1 MLEVRGLTAGYG
13 PVEAIAGVDLDVAA
27 GECVAVVGPNGAGK
41 TTLLKALMGLVRAR
55 AARLTLD
62 GADMA
67 GLPTHMRSRAGM
79 AWAPQGREIFTA
91 LSVRENLALAALG
104 RPGGPAR
111 AIDAAAARFP
121 VLAPLL
127 DRPGGALSGGEQQIL
142 SFARALCAGP
152 RLLLLDE
159 PTEGI
164 QASVVETL
172 GETLRDLV
180 AGGQA
185 ALLVEQNLDFVE
197 AVAGR
202 VATLDRGR
210 LDGGGPVTNPGAVPP
225 PRRR

>member
-142 SFARALCAGP
+142 SLARALCARP

-172 GETLRDLV
+172 CETLRDLV
-180 AGGQA
+180 AGGPA

>member
-1 MLEVRGLTAGYG
+1 M
-13 PVEAIAGVDLDVAA
+13 
-27 GECVAVVGPNGAGK
+27 
-41 TTLLKALMGLVRAR
+41 
-55 AARLTLD
+55 
-62 GADMA
+62 
-67 GLPTHMRSRAGM
+67 
-79 AWAPQGREIFTA
+79 
-91 LSVRENLALAALG
+91 
-104 RPGGPAR
+104 
-111 AIDAAAARFP
+111 
-121 VLAPLL
+121 L

-142 SFARALCAGP
+142 SLARALCAGP

-172 GETLRDLV
+172 CETLRDLV

>member
-1 MLEVRGLTAGYG
+1 MLEVRGLAAGYG

-142 SFARALCAGP
+142 SLARALCAGP

-172 GETLRDLV
+172 CETLRDLV
-180 AGGQA
+180 AGGLA

-197 AVAGR
+197 AVAAR

>member
-142 SFARALCAGP
+142 SLARALCARP

>member
-1 MLEVRGLTAGYG
+1 MLEVRGLAAGYG
-13 PVEAIAGVDLDVAA
+13 QVEAVAGIDLDVAA
-27 GECVAVVGPNGAGK
+27 GECLAVVGPNGAGK
-41 TTLLKALMGLVRAR
+41 TTLLKALMGLVPAR
-55 AARLTLD
+55 AARLALD
-62 GADMA
+62 GSEVG

-142 SFARALCAGP
+142 SLARALCAGP

-159 PTEGI
+159 PTEGV
-164 QASVVETL
+164 QPAVVESL
-172 GETLRDLV
+172 GGTLRDLAV
-180 AGGQA
+180 GGLA
-185 ALLVEQNLDFVE
+185 VLLVEQNLDFVD
-197 AVAGR
+197 AVAAR

-210 LDGGGPVTNPGAVPP
+210 LDARDPVTTPGVVPP
-225 PRRR
+225 PRPR

>member
-111 AIDAAAARFP
+111 AIDAATARFP

-142 SFARALCAGP
+142 SLARALCAGP

-172 GETLRDLV
+172 CETLRDLV
-180 AGGQA
+180 AGGSA

>member
-142 SFARALCAGP
+142 SLARALCARP

-180 AGGQA
+180 AGGPA

>member
-142 SFARALCAGP
+142 SLARALCAGP

-180 AGGQA
+180 AGGPA

>member
-111 AIDAAAARFP
+111 AIDAATARFP

-142 SFARALCAGP
+142 SLARALCARP

-180 AGGQA
+180 AGGLA

>member
-111 AIDAAAARFP
+111 AINAAAARFP

-142 SFARALCAGP
+142 SLARALCASP

-172 GETLRDLV
+172 CETLRDLV

>member
-1 MLEVRGLTAGYG
+1 
-13 PVEAIAGVDLDVAA
+13 
-27 GECVAVVGPNGAGK
+27 
-41 TTLLKALMGLVRAR
+41 MG
-55 AARLTLD
+55 
-62 GADMA
+62 

-79 AWAPQGREIFTA
+79 AWAPQGREIFAA

-111 AIDAAAARFP
+111 AIDAAVARFP

-142 SFARALCAGP
+142 SLARALCAGP

-164 QASVVETL
+164 QPSVVETL
-172 GETLRDLV
+172 RETLRDLA
-180 AGGQA
+180 AGGLA
-185 ALLVEQNLDFVE
+185 VLLVEQNLDFVD
-197 AVAGR
+197 AVAAR
-202 VATLDRGR
+202 AATLDRGR
-210 LDGGGPVTNPGAVPP
+210 LDGCGPVTSPGVVPP

>member
-55 AARLTLD
+55 AARLTLG

-111 AIDAAAARFP
+111 AINAAAARFP

-142 SFARALCAGP
+142 SLARALCARP

-172 GETLRDLV
+172 CETLRDLV

>member
-142 SFARALCAGP
+142 SLARALCASP

-180 AGGQA
+180 AGGPA

>member
-142 SFARALCAGP
+142 SLARALCAGP

-172 GETLRDLV
+172 CETLRDLV

-210 LDGGGPVTNPGAVPP
+210 LDGGGAVTNPGAVPP

>member
-1 MLEVRGLTAGYG
+1 MLEVRGLAAGYG
-13 PVEAIAGVDLDVAA
+13 QVEAVAGIDLDVAA
-27 GECVAVVGPNGAGK
+27 GECLAVVGPNGAGK
-41 TTLLKALMGLVRAR
+41 TTLLKALMGLVPAR
-55 AARLTLD
+55 AARLALD
-62 GADMA
+62 GSEVG

-142 SFARALCAGP
+142 SLARALCAGP

-159 PTEGI
+159 PTEGV
-164 QASVVETL
+164 QPAVVESL
-172 GETLRDLV
+172 GGTLRDLA
-180 AGGQA
+180 AGGLA
-185 ALLVEQNLDFVE
+185 VLLVEQNLDFVD
-197 AVAGR
+197 AVAAR

-210 LDGGGPVTNPGAVPP
+210 LDARGPVTTPGVVP
-225 PRRR
+225 PRRPR

>member
-111 AIDAAAARFP
+111 AIDAATARFP

-142 SFARALCAGP
+142 SLARALCAGP

-180 AGGQA
+180 AGGLA